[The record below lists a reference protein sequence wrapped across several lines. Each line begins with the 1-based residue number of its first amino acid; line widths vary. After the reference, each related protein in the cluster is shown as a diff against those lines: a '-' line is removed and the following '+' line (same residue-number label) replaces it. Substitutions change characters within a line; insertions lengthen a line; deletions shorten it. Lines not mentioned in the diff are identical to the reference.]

1 MKKGDK
7 VRVIRKELLSY
18 GLVGT
23 IDDMYVKGCPGSVW
37 VSFGSW
43 NGANRSKRLY
53 IRKTNL
59 RIESEENNMA
69 KLEGF
74 KRVAVVEQGTG
85 CYKKDYYYALYGDI
99 HAGDNVLVTGKASGE
114 TYVVKDVLS
123 VNDINVPKSIT
134 AEVICKID
142 ISAFNDRVNKRKQAE
157 ELRKRMIEKRKEIE
171 ACKDDDYYAS
181 LDSDYAAMLEEMK
194 SLAV

>member
-1 MKKGDK
+1 M
-7 VRVIRKELLSY
+7 
-18 GLVGT
+18 
-23 IDDMYVKGCPGSVW
+23 
-37 VSFGSW
+37 
-43 NGANRSKRLY
+43 
-53 IRKTNL
+53 
-59 RIESEENNMA
+59 
-69 KLEGF
+69 
-74 KRVAVVEQGTG
+74 
-85 CYKKDYYYALYGDI
+85 
-99 HAGDNVLVTGKASGE
+99 
-114 TYVVKDVLS
+114 LS